1 MKAKVTLTIEG
12 VVELPEVWG
21 DGYHALDIA
30 DYHYNDK
37 LDEEDAIMDIV
48 QLMKAE
54 CPDLSDVI
62 VEASFEFA
70 DNTK

>member
-12 VVELPEVWG
+12 VIELPEVWG
-21 DGYHALDIA
+21 SGYDAFDIA

-37 LDEEDAIMDIV
+37 LNEEDAIMDIV
-48 QLMKAE
+48 RLMKAE

-62 VEASFEFA
+62 VEASFEFVDA
-70 DNTK
+70 TE